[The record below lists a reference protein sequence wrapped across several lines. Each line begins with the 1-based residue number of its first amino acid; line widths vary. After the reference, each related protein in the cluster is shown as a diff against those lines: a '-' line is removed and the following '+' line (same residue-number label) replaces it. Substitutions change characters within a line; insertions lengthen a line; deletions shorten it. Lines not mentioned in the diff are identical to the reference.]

1 MTISDSHVIQSA
13 NTQDPGLPL
22 NPASKLPLYQQLYE
36 LLEGRIRSREWKP
49 GDMIPPESD
58 LIERYQVS
66 RITVRKVLDMLVND
80 GLIVRQRGRGSFVAH
95 AKLEQGTTR
104 IVSFTDD
111 MHQRGLTPG
120 TKIIFMG
127 LVAAPRAIAEALS
140 VSEGEEL
147 ARIDRLRLADGEP
160 MCVEESF
167 LIHRR
172 LPGILQHDLVNN
184 SLREIKQ
191 KEYGIRWSRARQ
203 TIQAVP
209 APAEIARLLSVRTG
223 APLLYFERVTYS
235 QDAVAMEYLKIYY
248 RADRY
253 IIHNELVGGDR

>member
-1 MTISDSHVIQSA
+1 MT
-13 NTQDPGLPL
+13 NGTL

-36 LLEGRIRSREWKP
+36 LLEARIRSGEWKP
-49 GDMIPPESD
+49 GDMIPPETE
-58 LIERYQVS
+58 LISRYEVS
-66 RITVRKVLDMLVND
+66 RITVRKVLDMLVSE
-80 GLIVRQRGRGSFVAH
+80 GLLVRQRGRGSFVAQ
-95 AKLEQGTTR
+95 AKLEHGTTR

-111 MHQRGLTPG
+111 MRQRGLTPG
-120 TKIIFMG
+120 TRIIFMG
-127 LVAAPRAIAEALS
+127 LVPAPRPIAEALS
-140 VSEGEEL
+140 VAEGEEL
-147 ARIDRLRLADGEP
+147 ARIDRLRLADGVP

-167 LIHRR
+167 LIHRY
-172 LPGILQHDLVNN
+172 LPGILQHDLAGN

-191 KEYGIRWSRARQ
+191 ASYGIRWSRARQ

-209 APAEIARLLSVRTG
+209 AAAEIARLLSIKTG

-235 QDAVAMEYLKIYY
+235 QDAVAVEYLKIYY

>member
-1 MTISDSHVIQSA
+1 
-13 NTQDPGLPL
+13 L

-36 LLEGRIRSREWKP
+36 LLEARIRSGEWKP
-49 GDMIPPESD
+49 GDMIPPETE
-58 LIERYQVS
+58 LISRYEVS
-66 RITVRKVLDMLVND
+66 RITVRKVLDMLVSE
-80 GLIVRQRGRGSFVAH
+80 GLLVRQRGRGSFVAQ
-95 AKLEQGTTR
+95 AKLEHGTTR

-111 MHQRGLTPG
+111 MRQRGLTPG
-120 TKIIFMG
+120 TRIIFMG
-127 LVAAPRAIAEALS
+127 LVPAPRPIAEALS
-140 VSEGEEL
+140 VAEGEEL
-147 ARIDRLRLADGEP
+147 ARIDRLRLADGVP

-167 LIHRR
+167 LIHRY
-172 LPGILQHDLVNN
+172 LPGILQHDLAGN

-191 KEYGIRWSRARQ
+191 ASYGIRWSRARQ

-209 APAEIARLLSVRTG
+209 AAAEIARLLSIKTG

-235 QDAVAMEYLKIYY
+235 QDAVAVEYLKIYY

>member
-1 MTISDSHVIQSA
+1 MITE
-13 NTQDPGLPL
+13 TL

-36 LLEGRIRSREWKP
+36 VLEARIRSGEWKP
-49 GDMIPPESD
+49 GDMIPAETE
-58 LIERYQVS
+58 LISRYEVS
-66 RITVRKVLDMLVND
+66 RITVRKVLDMLVTE
-80 GLIVRQRGRGSFVAH
+80 GLLVRQRGRGSFVAQP
-95 AKLEQGTTR
+95 KLEHGTTR

-111 MHQRGLTPG
+111 MRQRGLTPG
-120 TKIIFMG
+120 TKIVFKG
-127 LVAAPRAIAEALS
+127 LVPAPRAIAEALA
-140 VSEGEEL
+140 VPEGEEL
-147 ARIDRLRLADGEP
+147 ARIDRLRLADGVP

-167 LIHRR
+167 LIHRY
-172 LPGILQHDLVNN
+172 LPGILTHDLARN

-191 KEYGIRWSRARQ
+191 AEYGIRWSRARQ
-203 TIQAVP
+203 TIQAVA
-209 APAEIARLLSVRTG
+209 APAKIARFLSIRTG

>member
-1 MTISDSHVIQSA
+1 MA
-13 NTQDPGLPL
+13 NKPL

-36 LLEGRIRSREWKP
+36 LLEARIRSGEWKP
-49 GDMIPPESD
+49 GDMIPPETE
-58 LIERYQVS
+58 LISRYAVS
-66 RITVRKVLDMLVND
+66 RITVRKVLDMLVTD
-80 GLIVRQRGRGSFVAH
+80 GLLVRQRGRGSFVAQ
-95 AKLEQGTTR
+95 AKLEHGTTR

-111 MHQRGLTPG
+111 MRQRGLTPG

-127 LVAAPRAIAEALS
+127 LVPATRAIAEALS
-140 VSEGEEL
+140 VAEGEEL
-147 ARIDRLRLADGEP
+147 ARIDRLRLADGVP

-167 LIHRR
+167 LIHRY
-172 LPGILQHDLVNN
+172 LPGILQHDLARN

-191 KEYGIRWSRARQ
+191 ASYGIRWSRARQ

-209 APAEIARLLSVRTG
+209 ASAETARLLSIKTG

>member
-1 MTISDSHVIQSA
+1 MQGQG
-13 NTQDPGLPL
+13 TQEPEAPL

-36 LLEGRIRSREWKP
+36 LLEGRIRSGEWKP
-49 GDMIPPESD
+49 GDMIPPESE
-58 LIERYQVS
+58 LIGRYAVS
-66 RITVRKVLDMLVND
+66 RITVRKVLDMLVSE
-80 GLIVRQRGRGSFVAH
+80 GLIIRQRGRGSFVAQ
-95 AKLEQGTTR
+95 AKLEHGMTR

-111 MHQRGLTPG
+111 MRQRGLTPG
-120 TKIIFMG
+120 TKIIFAG
-127 LVAAPRAIAEALS
+127 LVPAPRAIAEALS
-140 VSEGEEL
+140 VPEGEEL

-172 LPGILQHDLVNN
+172 LPGILRHDLVNN

-191 KEYGIRWSRARQ
+191 REYGIRWSRARQ
-203 TIQAVP
+203 TIQAMP
-209 APAEIARLLSVRTG
+209 APAEIARLLSMRTG

>member
-1 MTISDSHVIQSA
+1 MTIQ
-13 NTQDPGLPL
+13 TL

-36 LLEGRIRSREWKP
+36 LLEGRIRSGEWKP
-49 GDMIPPESD
+49 GDMIPAETE
-58 LIERYQVS
+58 LISRYEVS
-66 RITVRKVLDMLVND
+66 RITVRKVLDMLVTE
-80 GLIVRQRGRGSFVAH
+80 GLLVRQRGRGSFVAQ
-95 AKLEQGTTR
+95 AKLEHGTTR

-111 MHQRGLTPG
+111 MRQRGLTPG

-127 LVAAPRAIAEALS
+127 LVPAPRAIAEALA
-140 VSEGEEL
+140 VPEGEEL
-147 ARIDRLRLADGEP
+147 ARIDRLRLADGVP

-167 LIHRR
+167 LIHRH
-172 LPGILQHDLVNN
+172 LPGILQHDLASN

-191 KEYGIRWSRARQ
+191 ASYGIRWSRARQ

-209 APAEIARLLSVRTG
+209 APAEVARLLSIRTG

>member
-1 MTISDSHVIQSA
+1 MVIEK
-13 NTQDPGLPL
+13 L
-22 NPASKLPLYQQLYE
+22 NPNSKLPLYHQLYE
-36 LLEGRIRSREWKP
+36 IFQDKIRAGDWKP
-49 GDMIPPESD
+49 GDMIPPETE
-58 LIERYQVS
+58 LISRYEVS
-66 RITVRKVLDMLVND
+66 RITVRKVLEMLVTE
-80 GLIVRQRGRGSFVAH
+80 GLLVRQRGRGSFVAQ
-95 AKLEQGTTR
+95 AKLEHGMTR

-111 MHQRGLTPG
+111 MRQRGLTAG
-120 TKIIFMG
+120 TKIVFKG
-127 LVAAPRAIAEALS
+127 LVPAPRAIAEALA
-140 VSEGEEL
+140 VPEGEEL
-147 ARIDRLRLADGEP
+147 ARIDRLRLADGVP

-167 LIHRR
+167 LIHRY
-172 LPGILQHDLVNN
+172 LPGILTHDLAGN

-191 KEYGIRWSRARQ
+191 ASYGIRWSRARQ

-209 APAEIARLLSVRTG
+209 AAAEIARLLSIRTG